1 MTGSPRLAAR
11 FAALKADNRAGLI
24 AYVMAGD
31 PDLETTLPILRAAAS
46 AGADVIELGFPFTDP
61 MADGP
66 TIQRAA
72 LRSLKAGTTLTA
84 VLDIA
89 ARFRAEDPDTP
100 LILMGYDNPIEQMGL
115 EAFAAR
121 AAKAG
126 VDGAIVV
133 DLPPEEDFEL
143 RAAFGPRNLSLIR
156 LATPTTDENRLRTV
170 LDGVSGFLYYVS
182 LTGVTGVQAVGT
194 DAARAAAQRLQA
206 ATDLPV
212 AVGFGVRDPESAAA
226 IARTADAVVV
236 GSAIVDV
243 IADGPASEAPQRVA
257 AKVGALAAAIRQA
270 RLPSGALR

>member
-1 MTGSPRLAAR
+1 MTGSPRLSAR
-11 FAALKADNRAGLI
+11 FAALKAADRAGLI

-31 PDLETTLPILRAAAS
+31 PDLETTLPILRAAAA

-72 LRSLKAGTTLTA
+72 LRALASGTTLA
-84 VLDIA
+84 RVLDLV

-100 LILMGYDNPIEQMGL
+100 LILMGYANPIERMGL
-115 EAFAAR
+115 DAFAAR
-121 AAKAG
+121 ASAA
-126 VDGAIVV
+126 VMDGAIVV

-143 RAAFGPRNLSLIR
+143 RAAFAPRNLSLIR
-156 LATPTTDENRLRTV
+156 LATPTTDEKRLPTV

-182 LTGVTGVQAVGT
+182 LTGVTGVQAVGVE
-194 DAARAAAQRLQA
+194 AARAAAVRLKA

-212 AVGFGVRDPESAAA
+212 AVGFGVRDPDVAAA
-226 IARTADAVVV
+226 IARSADAVVV
-236 GSAIVDV
+236 GSAIVDA
-243 IADGPASEAPQRVA
+243 IADGPPETAPQRVA
-257 AKVGALAAAIRQA
+257 DKVGALAAAVRQA